1 MHRSETPYTT
11 EESILI
17 TPLLL
22 ICRLNERHTEED
34 RYEIE
39 LYSGCITVI
48 PRFNGCLVW
57 NKAALSPTEAALLW
71 RDEVCPL
78 ANPQQDEIG
87 VQK

>member
-17 TPLLL
+17 TPLPL
-22 ICRLNERHTEED
+22 IRRLNERHTEED
-34 RYEIE
+34 RNEIE

-48 PRFNGCLVW
+48 PWFNGCLVW
-57 NKAALSPTEAALLW
+57 NKAALSPTEAAPLW

-78 ANPQQDEIG
+78 ANPRLDEIG